1 MKPTCSDFEA
11 KKSNNFIN
19 LPPVGA
25 YVAEIQAVRVLDPQK
40 DKNVQRVTIELFIEI
55 VEGEYANRFHEVY
68 EDQKE
73 RFGDTTK
80 YKGIFRLIPY
90 TDNDEDWRKRSFQS
104 NLWCVQE
111 SNPGYK
117 WDWDEKKLKGKKV
130 GINLRKR
137 LYTYT
142 NTQGEKKDGE
152 TVEIAKFETI
162 DDVRN
167 GKCKPMRDRDQ
178 REKQDTVSE
187 ESTDGSSFTDVSS
200 EVSVPW

>member
-1 MKPTCSDFEA
+1 MKPTCSNFEA
-11 KKSNNFIN
+11 KKSGNYTD

-40 DKNVQRVTIELFIEI
+40 DNSVQRITIELLMEI
-55 VEGEYANRFHEVY
+55 IEGEYANRFHEVY
-68 EDQKE
+68 EDQQE
-73 RFGDTTK
+73 RFGSTAK
-80 YKGIFRLIPY
+80 YKGIFRLYPY
-90 TDNDEDWRKRSFQS
+90 TDDDEDYRKRAFQS

-111 SNPGYK
+111 SNPPYK

-130 GINLRKR
+130 GISLRKR
-137 LYTYT
+137 LYTF
-142 NTQGEKKDGE
+142 NGKDRE

-167 GKCKPMRDRDQ
+167 GKCRPVKDRDQ
-178 REKQDTVSE
+178 REKQDSVPE

>member
-11 KKSNNFIN
+11 KKSGNFIN

-25 YVAEIQAVRVLDPQK
+25 YVAEIQAVRVLDPRK
-40 DKNVQRVTIELFIEI
+40 DEVQRLTIELFMEI
-55 VEGEYANRFHEVY
+55 AEGECANRFHEVY

-73 RFGDTTK
+73 RFGSTAK
-80 YKGIFRLIPY
+80 YKGIFRLYPY
-90 TDNDEDWRKRSFQS
+90 TDDDEDFRKRAFQS

-142 NTQGEKKDGE
+142 NAQGEKKDGE
-152 TVEIAKFETI
+152 TVEIGRFETV

-178 REKQDTVSE
+178 REKRDENTVEIAVDGDT
-187 ESTDGSSFTDVSS
+187 FTDVSS
-200 EVSVPW
+200 EVNVPW

>member
-11 KKSNNFIN
+11 KKSGNFIN

-25 YVAEIQAVRVLDPQK
+25 YVAEIQAVRVLDHKK
-40 DKNVQRVTIELFIEI
+40 DEVQRLTIELLMEI

-68 EDQKE
+68 EDQTE
-73 RFGDTTK
+73 RFGSTAK
-80 YKGIFRLIPY
+80 YKGIFRLYPY
-90 TDNDEDWRKRSFQS
+90 TDDDEDYRKRAFQS

-142 NTQGEKKDGE
+142 NAQGEKKDGE
-152 TVEIAKFETI
+152 TVEIGRFETI
-162 DDVRN
+162 NDVRN

-178 REKQDTVSE
+178 REKRDDTVE
-187 ESTDGSSFTDVSS
+187 IAVDGDTFTDVSN
-200 EVSVPW
+200 EVNVPW